1 MDLQILVRD
10 AAAAGERS
18 FSVAVNADQGP
29 LQVGAEYPLMPTYP
43 PATPTAPGYAEAV
56 YSDSGRQWVATTG
69 HVVIDAIDW
78 QAYHSSLLVP
88 VILHLENA
96 SFAPSS
102 GEGDR
107 SSTSGTFMLDI
118 EGSAIALAS
127 GSR

>member
-18 FSVAVNADQGP
+18 FSIAVNADQGA
-29 LQVGAEYPLMPTYP
+29 LQVGAKYALMPTY
-43 PATPTAPGYAEAV
+43 PATPTAPGYAVAA
-56 YSDSGRQWVATTG
+56 YSDNGGHWAATTG
-69 HVVIDAIDW
+69 DVVIDAIDW

-88 VILHLENA
+88 VTLHLENA
-96 SFAPSS
+96 SFAPSP
-102 GEGDR
+102 EVGDR
-107 SSTSGTFMLDI
+107 PSIMGTFVLDI